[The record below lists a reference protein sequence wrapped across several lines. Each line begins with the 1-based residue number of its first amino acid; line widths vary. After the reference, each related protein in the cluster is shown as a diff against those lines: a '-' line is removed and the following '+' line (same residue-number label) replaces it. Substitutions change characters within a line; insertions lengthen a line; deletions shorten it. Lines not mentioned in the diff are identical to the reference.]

1 MCAHFLEKCPR
12 VLHGVPQDDLVK
24 HHGTSLQQLLLP
36 GLPDSDDAQ
45 LAAEWANVLHC
56 MREHDEGE
64 LLEHAILGQLASID
78 CLSSG
83 GHTHAHPNDG
93 NSSSIDG
100 SVASINSFTSLS
112 SLSTLSSAD
121 AALTVDGS
129 AAAAAAAAAGISGV
143 AADAGR
149 ERLGGLA
156 AEAMLLWLD
165 AALKK

>member
-1 MCAHFLEKCPR
+1 
-12 VLHGVPQDDLVK
+12 VLPNALQDDLVK

-78 CLSSG
+78 YLSSG
-83 GHTHAHPNDG
+83 GHTHANHNNG
-93 NSSSIDG
+93 STSSVDG
-100 SVASINSFTSLS
+100 SVMSINSFTSLS

-121 AALTVDGS
+121 AALTVDGN
-129 AAAAAAAAAGISGV
+129 AAAAAAAAAGMCGV

-149 ERLGGLA
+149 ERVAGLA

>member
-1 MCAHFLEKCPR
+1 M
-12 VLHGVPQDDLVK
+12 QDDLTK
-24 HHGTSLQQLLLP
+24 HHGTTLQQLLLP
-36 GLPDSDDAQ
+36 GLPDADSDSQ

-83 GHTHAHPNDG
+83 GHVHHHRGNGSSSNASFSSM
-93 NSSSIDG
+93 NSSY
-100 SVASINSFTSLS
+100 TSLS
-112 SLSTLSSAD
+112 SLNTLSSAD
-121 AALTVDGS
+121 AALTVDGA
-129 AAAAAAAAAGISGV
+129 AAAAAAAAAGVAGV
-143 AADAGR
+143 VADAGR
-149 ERLGGLA
+149 ERVAGLT

>member
-1 MCAHFLEKCPR
+1 VICALP
-12 VLHGVPQDDLVK
+12 LQDDLVK
-24 HHGTSLQQLLLP
+24 HHSTSLQQLLLP
-36 GLPDSDDAQ
+36 GLPGSDEAQ

-83 GHTHAHPNDG
+83 GIAHANHNNNG
-93 NSSSIDG
+93 SSSGSSMDG
-100 SVASINSFTSLS
+100 GVNSFTSLS
-112 SLSTLSSAD
+112 SLNTLSSAD
-121 AALTVDGS
+121 AALTVDGN
-129 AAAAAAAAAGISGV
+129 AAAAAAAAAGVGGA

-149 ERLGGLA
+149 ERVAGLA